1 MNNKGDT
8 EILNVSEEQGEDVS
22 NKVNLEEKT
31 AEIDEGQARSYPG
44 KTPES
49 RPPLERVLM
58 EEDHVGPNPGQS
70 HVALAGPDPEPI
82 HDEFVATVYPQVHES
97 LKHTTEE
104 HVHLEN
110 PLSSSGTLSSM
121 KNLGDNFTFGDQFIN
136 DKPTKEDSGK
146 SNVETEVESM
156 VIVPIHQASSSVP
169 PLSTPVIDLTPPKAI
184 SSTIQEPI
192 FTDTTE
198 MIIITL
204 PLLPQQQSTTDPT
217 IASHVSA
224 LEQLWDLPY
233 KIDRTVNEAVKEVVQ
248 TALQAL
254 CEHFRDMSE
263 AKMKEILHQR
273 MLESGTYQLQP
284 EHVALY
290 EALEASM
297 DRD

>member
-1 MNNKGDT
+1 
-8 EILNVSEEQGEDVS
+8 
-22 NKVNLEEKT
+22 
-31 AEIDEGQARSYPG
+31 
-44 KTPES
+44 
-49 RPPLERVLM
+49 
-58 EEDHVGPNPGQS
+58 
-70 HVALAGPDPEPI
+70 
-82 HDEFVATVYPQVHES
+82 
-97 LKHTTEE
+97 
-104 HVHLEN
+104 
-110 PLSSSGTLSSM
+110 M

-204 PLLPQQQSTTDPT
+204 PLLPQQQSTTDPA

-297 DRD
+297 DRDNRDELFKATTKSRKTRRDDQDPPPLHQIQTKARRKSTISIHLLLTSPKLRYVPIPDDVHISDTKDTDVSHLPKIKPRPDWLKPLPEEERPETPEPNWAVPLNDLPKPENN